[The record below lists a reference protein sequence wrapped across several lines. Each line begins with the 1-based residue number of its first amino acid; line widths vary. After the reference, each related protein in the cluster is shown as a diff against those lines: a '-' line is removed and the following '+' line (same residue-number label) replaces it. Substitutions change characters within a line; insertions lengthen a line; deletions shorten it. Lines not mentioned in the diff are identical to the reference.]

1 MKEITVKEL
10 KDRLDNNDDII
21 LIDVREPDE
30 NAAFNIGG
38 ELIPLQTVPQNV
50 DKIAKDKEVVIYC
63 RSGNRSGQ
71 AVRFLEGNHGY
82 TNLINLKG
90 GMMAW
95 EKEA

>member
-10 KDRLDNNDDII
+10 KEKLDNKEDIT

-30 NAAFNIGG
+30 NAMFNIGG
-38 ELIPLQTVPQNV
+38 ELIPLQTVPQNI
-50 DKIAKDKEVVIYC
+50 DKIDKSKDVVVYC

-71 AVRFLEGNHGY
+71 AIKFLEGNHGY

-95 EKEA
+95 EKEV